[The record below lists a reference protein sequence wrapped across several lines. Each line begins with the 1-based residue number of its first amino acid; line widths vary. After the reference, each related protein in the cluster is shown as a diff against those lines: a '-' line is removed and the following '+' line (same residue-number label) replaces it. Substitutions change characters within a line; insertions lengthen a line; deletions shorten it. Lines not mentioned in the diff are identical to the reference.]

1 MTNTDR
7 ARQQAA
13 QFIHEHH
20 EIFAADI
27 DFWTEAIAGQLLK
40 FQFNEFKLEVTTSH
54 VSQQDIDN
62 ELAKYL

>member
-13 QFIHEHH
+13 QFIHQHH
-20 EIFAADI
+20 EMFAADI

-40 FQFNEFKLEVTTSH
+40 FQFNEFKREVT
-54 VSQQDIDN
+54 QDQIDN